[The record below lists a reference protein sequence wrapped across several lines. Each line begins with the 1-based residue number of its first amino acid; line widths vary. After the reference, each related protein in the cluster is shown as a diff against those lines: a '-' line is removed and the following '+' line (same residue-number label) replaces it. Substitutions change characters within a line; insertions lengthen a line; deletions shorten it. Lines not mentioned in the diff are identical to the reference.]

1 MKTLEEIKRILAE
14 HKSEIREK
22 YGIVIV
28 GIFGSYAR
36 GEQKETSD
44 IDIIV
49 ELDRPVGLDFY
60 EFWDYIEN
68 LFGTKVDVLTLSAL
82 KQKTLLW
89 ENVKEDILILQKG
102 IEK

>member
-1 MKTLEEIKRILAE
+1 MKTLEEIKRILLE
-14 HKSEIREK
+14 HKEEIRQK